1 MKLKDSFFYTLR
13 ENIKDE
19 ESKSGNLL
27 VKAGF
32 IKKSSSGI
40 YMLMPLGFKVYKNIE
55 KIIREE
61 MNKTGAS
68 ELLMPSL
75 IPEEVYVKSG
85 RRDNFGSDMFS
96 LKDRNNR
103 DYVLGPTHEELF
115 VNAASMKIKSYK
127 DMPFNI
133 YQIANKYRD
142 EPRPRYG
149 LIRVREFTMKDAY
162 SFDTSE
168 EGLEKSYQKMYNAYK
183 NIFDRVELDY
193 KIVTAD
199 TGVMGGLLSEEFQ
212 AITDIGEDTIVL
224 CKHCNFASNIEVCKS
239 ITSKVQAQEEV
250 KEKELIA
257 TPNIGVIED
266 LEKAGFPLDKLTKTL
281 IYKIDDNFYACTI
294 PGDREVNEL
303 KLRKLKNG
311 KKIELA
317 SKEEVEK
324 ITGAKVGFAGP
335 INIDIPIILDN
346 DIMLMKNFL
355 TGANKTDYHYINV
368 NINDIKNYEVADIKT
383 VKEEDLCPNCHSKLI
398 FKKGIEVGNTFKLG
412 DKYSKTMNLTYL
424 DKNNQEKYPLMG
436 CYGIGLGRILASV
449 AEQKNDEYGLVWP
462 LEIAPFKV
470 CIVLLNQEGESYAN
484 KLYEELNKD
493 GIDTLLD
500 DRDERPGVKF
510 NDMDLIGIPI
520 RITIGKKYNEKVV
533 ELKLRDEKESKEI
546 KIDNLKDTINKLIK
560 NKKNV

>member
-1 MKLKDSFFYTLR
+1 MKLKGSFFYTLR

-40 YMLMPLGFKVYKNIE
+40 YMLMPMGFRVYQNILN
-55 KIIREE
+55 IVREE
-61 MNKTGAS
+61 MNKAS
-68 ELLMPSL
+68 ANELLMPSL

-85 RRDNFGSDMFS
+85 RRENFGSDMFS
-96 LKDRNNR
+96 LKDRVNR

-115 VNAASMKIKSYK
+115 VSAASMKIKSYK

-133 YQIANKYRD
+133 YQIATKFRD

-162 SFDTSE
+162 SFDTSY
-168 EGLEKSYQKMYNAYK
+168 EGLDKSYKKMYEAYK
-183 NIFDRVELDY
+183 NIFDRVGLDY

-212 AITDIGEDTIVL
+212 AITDIGEDTLVI
-224 CKHCNFASNIEVCKS
+224 CDKCSFASNIEVCETATLK
-239 ITSKVQAQEEV
+239 KEEE
-250 KEKELIA
+250 EKELEKKLIE

-266 LEKAGFPLDKLTKTL
+266 LEKAGFDIKKLTKTL
-281 IYKIDDNFYACTI
+281 IYKADDKFYALVV

-303 KLRKLKNG
+303 KIRKVTESKNV
-311 KKIELA
+311 ELA
-317 SKEEVEK
+317 TREEVEK
-324 ITGAKVGFAGP
+324 ITGAKLGFAGP
-335 INIDIPIILDN
+335 IGLDIPIIIDS
-346 DIMLMKNFL
+346 DVALMKNFL
-355 TGANKTDYHYINV
+355 VGANKTDYHYINV
-368 NINDIKNYEVADIKT
+368 NLKDIENYEIADIKE
-383 VKEEDLCPNCHSKLI
+383 VKEGDFCPLCKNKLS

-412 DKYSKTMNLTYL
+412 DKYSRTMNLTYL
-424 DKNNQEKYPLMG
+424 DKDNKEQYPIMG
-436 CYGIGLGRILASV
+436 CYGIGLERILASV
-449 AEQKNDEYGLVWP
+449 AEQRNDDKGLSWP
-462 LEIAPFKV
+462 ISIAPFKV
-470 CIVLLNQEGESYAN
+470 AIVLLNQDGEEYAN
-484 KLYEELNKD
+484 NLYDTLNRE

-520 RITIGKKYNEKVV
+520 RITIGKKFNENIV
-533 ELKLRDEKESKEI
+533 ELKLRDEKEVKEI
-546 KIDNLKDTINKLIK
+546 ITNSVLEEIKKVIDNG
-560 NKKNV
+560 